1 MSVCVSENMG
11 DATTEEGVYLTLD
24 EMNAE
29 VLDCARYGEHEELRD
44 LIVAGADVN
53 HCDDGGSN
61 ALHKAAANN
70 EVECMKVLKEFA
82 IAYKANEGGN
92 FPTHWAAQNGQLD
105 AMNFLIDNFGGEVD
119 MLAQNKLGKSTL
131 TEAFNKGDEHVLE
144 VVLKHDSAN
153 EEKLLQT
160 NTSNGVNRTVEG
172 QAEGGVTVFTS
183 TNDASTD
190 AAATTSADS
199 AGAMAE
205 FNESNAVTH
214 MMDLANDKSVLL
226 KIRELPITNSD
237 NPFGTD
243 TAPEDDSTGL
253 AVWPASIICARYT
266 AINEEYKDMM
276 RGKVVMELGAGAGLP
291 GIAAALHA
299 QPRKMY
305 ITDIH
310 QRTLVNAAYNIVLN
324 RNQDTSHTSL
334 PSLSTMERAKATIG
348 ASDDNVKDDD
358 SFDYA
363 SLIDNEEVTVVL
375 GEHCETSV
383 RNVNWL
389 NTETFPPEKA
399 DVILGSDLVYDSGI
413 LAILSTAVDAL
424 LNAGGSFLYVAPD
437 DGRDGMD
444 ELVNA
449 LEQKGLRCINKK
461 SCEEEVYANPLAK
474 HSRVGPS
481 TGEDNSSA
489 DEDLGDDFVLHFYD
503 MARKQPHSCYHFV
516 KE

>member
-1 MSVCVSENMG
+1 MG
-11 DATTEEGVYLTLD
+11 DNNTENLQEGVYLTLE
-24 EMNAE
+24 EMNTE
-29 VLDCARYGEHEELRD
+29 VLECARYGEHEELRD

-53 HCDDGGSN
+53 YCDDGGSN

-82 IAYKANEGGN
+82 IEYKANEGGN
-92 FPTHWAAQNGQLD
+92 YPTHWAAQNGQLD
-105 AMNFLIDNFGGEVD
+105 AMNFLIENFVEEVD

-131 TEAFNKGDEHVLE
+131 TEAFNKGDESVLE

-160 NTSNGVNRTVEG
+160 NTTNGANEISEDQSEG
-172 QAEGGVTVFTS
+172 ATVFTS
-183 TNDASTD
+183 TNNASATTASADGASTL
-190 AAATTSADS
+190 
-199 AGAMAE
+199 AE

-214 MMDLANDKSVLL
+214 TMDLANDKSVLL

-266 AINEEYKDMM
+266 AINQEYKDMM

-324 RNQDTSHTSL
+324 RNQETSHISL
-334 PSLSTMERAKATIG
+334 PSLQTMEKAKSTIN
-348 ASDDNVKDDD
+348 ASDDDVKDDD
-358 SFDYA
+358 SFDYT
-363 SLIDNEEVTVVL
+363 SLIDNEEVTVIL

-424 LNAGGSFLYVAPD
+424 LNTGGSFLYVAPD

-449 LEQKGLRCINKK
+449 LEQKGLHCVNKK

-474 HSRVGPS
+474 HSRVGPC
-481 TGEDNSSA
+481 TGEEDNNSNV

-503 MARKQPHSCYHFV
+503 MARKQPHSCYHFI